1 MNLLLGGDTPEMLRQ
16 RLLRVNRVVYTPK
29 GLSGAAMEQGEALA
43 EAIRAQGGAGFT
55 PALLAWLGAVA
66 APDSVVGLAFGA
78 DGPPQVLFRQAR
90 GKQVFARLDADYLAG
105 AYLLD
110 PFHALHLRQAQ
121 AGAYR
126 LRDVAPDAFSR
137 SRYHEEYYRDT
148 TLLDEI
154 VLLARP
160 QAGMTVML
168 CLGRDATSGTG
179 FGAAEWASCRAA
191 APVAA
196 ALAERQWS
204 GLQPGGTANDVVEA
218 LISAARS
225 RGFGLS
231 RRQAE
236 VALMILRGHSTA
248 SIALGLGVSAQTVK
262 VFRRQLYVRCA
273 ISSQAE
279 LFALMLP
286 MLSSRI
292 SSAGPTRTTG

>member
-1 MNLLLGGDTPEMLRQ
+1 MDR
-16 RLLRVNRVVYTPK
+16 
-29 GLSGAAMEQGEALA
+29 AEALA
-43 EAIRAQGGAGFT
+43 AVIRAQGGAGFV
-55 PALLAWLGAVA
+55 PALLSWLTAVA

-78 DGPPQVLFRQAR
+78 DGPPHVLFRQAR
-90 GKQVFARLDADYLAG
+90 GAQVFARLEAAYLAG

-110 PFHALHLRQAQ
+110 PFHALHLKGAQ

-126 LRDVAPDAFSR
+126 LRDVAPDAFAR

-160 QAGMTVML
+160 QAGTTVML
-168 CLGRDATSGTG
+168 CLGRDASSGTG
-179 FGAAEWASCRAA
+179 FGAEDWAACRAA

-196 ALAERQWS
+196 ALVERQWS
-204 GLQPGGTANDVVEA
+204 GLQAGGSVADVVAA
-218 LISAARS
+218 LQATAKTRAIT
-225 RGFGLS
+225 LS

-262 VFRRQLYVRCA
+262 VFRRQLYDRCA

-286 MLSSRI
+286 MLANRI
-292 SSAGPTRTTG
+292 SSAGPTATAG

>member
-1 MNLLLGGDTPEMLRQ
+1 MQ
-16 RLLRVNRVVYTPK
+16 RD
-29 GLSGAAMEQGEALA
+29 EALA
-43 EAIRAQGGAGFT
+43 AVIRAQGGAGFT
-55 PALLAWLGAVA
+55 PALLVWLAAVA

-78 DGPPQVLFRQAR
+78 DGPPRVLFRQAR
-90 GKQVFARLDADYLAG
+90 ATQVFARLEAGYLAG

-110 PFHALHLRQAQ
+110 PFHALHLRQAG

-126 LRDVAPDAFSR
+126 LCDVAPDAFSR

-160 QAGMTVML
+160 QAGMTLML

-179 FGAAEWASCRAA
+179 FDAADWAACRAA

-196 ALAERQWS
+196 ALAERQWG
-204 GLQPGGTANDVVEA
+204 GLQPGGSASDVVTA
-218 LISAARS
+218 LIAAARQ
-225 RGFGLS
+225 RDIGLS

-262 VFRRQLYVRCA
+262 VFRRQLYMRCA

-286 MLSSRI
+286 MLANRI
-292 SSAGPTRTTG
+292 SSAAPTRTEG